1 MIALRDVSA
10 RARFGCKGPGAE
22 RWLEAQGFPLPTLAN
37 SWIADGHGVVVARLA
52 TSEFLVEAFGRG
64 ASAAVSASDPTLQP
78 ARRAPGVYGVLRQ
91 DLVLEFGGDAYDL
104 LREICSVDFRP
115 YLREA
120 AGVAGA
126 DRGPVVLT
134 SMIGVGVTVLPRLDA
149 GVPSYTL
156 WCDPTFAHY
165 FRSTLEEI
173 INDKGA
179 AAPGEQRL

>member
-1 MIALRDVSA
+1 MIALRDVSE
-10 RARFGCKGPGAE
+10 RARFGCKGPNAA
-22 RWLEAQGFPLPTLAN
+22 RWLTAQGFPLPMAAN

-52 TSEFLVEAFGRG
+52 TSEFLVEAFGPG
-64 ASAAVSASDPTLQP
+64 ASAAVGASDPTLQP
-78 ARRAPGVYGVLRQ
+78 ARRTAGVYGVLRQ
-91 DLVLEFGGDAYDL
+91 DLVLEFGGDAHDL

-120 AGVAGA
+120 AGVASA

-134 SMIGVGVTVLPRLDA
+134 SMIGVGVTVLPRLVA

-165 FRSTLEEI
+165 FRSTLEN
-173 INDKGA
+173 INDRGA
-179 AAPGEQRL
+179 AAPGEHRQ